1 MSQSLKNNCSC
12 GHPLPFDQCCSPL
25 LLGQAI
31 AETPEQLMRSRYS
44 AYVHHNADYL
54 IKTWHPDCQA
64 QEWREA
70 ILDSFEQTEWL
81 GLRVISSSHAK
92 NPDEAYVEFSACFI
106 DEKADHKQLIH
117 ERSRFLRIDTQW
129 YYIDGITPKIGRNDD
144 CPCGSGKKF
153 KKCCDSY

>member
-25 LLGQAI
+25 LLGLVI

-44 AYVHHNADYL
+44 AYVHHNVDYL

-117 ERSRFLRIDTQW
+117 ERSRFLRIDAQW
-129 YYIDGITPKIGRNDD
+129 YYIDGITPKVGRNDN